1 MSMLILRAALDVRR
15 RCPHSVAADN
25 GPRSRRR
32 RGHPEPLQKTH
43 RQQPLVAAE
52 RGGVARKSIVVATLI
67 AFALGAAATIASR
80 GNQVP
85 ASAQLQGLEQVWELS
100 EIDKATGDSLAILL
114 SPCAAD
120 GFCDDICRNKG
131 FTLGCS
137 YESEGQSQRNSCFC
151 KTNPPPS

>member
-1 MSMLILRAALDVRR
+1 MDEPSAASFK
-15 RCPHSVAADN
+15 P
-25 GPRSRRR
+25 
-32 RGHPEPLQKTH
+32 H
-43 RQQPLVAAE
+43 RQQPLVATDATK
-52 RGGVARKSIVVATLI
+52 RGGVARKTIVVAALI
-67 AFALGAAATIASR
+67 AFATGAAATIASR